1 MSFELADQFFPLN
14 WVTWATTKN
23 FSSLGAWE
31 EPPLFMPNY
40 TKEFPENTKEKSEL
54 QYFEFFYV
62 LNLQNVNEWHMATI
76 LRSWRFFW
84 HPYWHIHPWHMAD
97 AICYNYVINA
107 KNGII
112 DIIAYDICHGWICQY
127 GCQKNRQDLRIAAKC
142 HSLIFWRIKSQKL
155 SKFWPSIFPFV
166 FSGNSFV

>member
-1 MSFELADQFFPLN
+1 MKMVLLLLHQHPTTLSTQPTTRGVQKYWKLSFELTDQFFPLN

-97 AICYNYVINA
+97 AICDNYVINA
-107 KNGII
+107 KNDII
-112 DIIAYDICHGWICQY
+112 DIY
-127 GCQKNRQDLRIAAKC
+127 GFGHMSWNNMAI
-142 HSLIFWRIKSQKL
+142 
-155 SKFWPSIFPFV
+155 
-166 FSGNSFV
+166 